1 MNIAK
6 TAGLALGG
14 VAIVALGVFVGQWG
28 WQQHQQRQ
36 ASAAAQAASAAA
48 AAEAKTV
55 RGQQRAAVLEMLHNP
70 ESGRIRNDRASAK
83 NPAFWCG
90 EVSAQNLMGATIGFT
105 RYTALL
111 TLAGDQVAFADVD
124 FDPVSTISDQS
135 QTKSRLFAEQWQV
148 YCE

>member
-6 TAGLALGG
+6 TAGIAVGG

-28 WQQHQQRQ
+28 WQQHQERQ
-36 ASAAAQAASAAA
+36 ASAAAAAA
-48 AAEAKTV
+48 AEAAEAKTV

-90 EVSAQNLMGATIGFT
+90 EVSAQNLMGATIGVT

-111 TLAGDQVAFADVD
+111 TLAGDEVVFADVD

-135 QTKSRLFAEQWQV
+135 QTKARLFAEQWQV

>member
-1 MNIAK
+1 M
-6 TAGLALGG
+6 
-14 VAIVALGVFVGQWG
+14 
-28 WQQHQQRQ
+28 
-36 ASAAAQAASAAA
+36 
-48 AAEAKTV
+48 

-111 TLAGDQVAFADVD
+111 TLAGDEVVFADVD

-135 QTKSRLFAEQWQV
+135 KTKARPFAEQWQAF
-148 YCE
+148 CAGNPSGISN